1 MARARKQSASQEEF
15 KCPECGRTFTRAAAL
30 GAHRRQAHG
39 VVGTSSRSRSTGAR
53 SRRTGSAANG
63 GARRSAATAAST
75 PRRSRSSTTASNNRP
90 RRAGADRDAL
100 LKALFPN
107 GIPPKEEIIRAAN
120 SWLEDAE
127 RLARMR

>member
-1 MARARKQSASQEEF
+1 LTYR
-15 KCPECGRTFTRAAAL
+15 
-30 GAHRRQAHG
+30 
-39 VVGTSSRSRSTGAR
+39 
-53 SRRTGSAANG
+53 
-63 GARRSAATAAST
+63 ATAGLEHSDAG
-75 PRRSRSSTTASNNRP
+75 TTAPEFPGPTGR

-120 SWLEDAE
+120 SWLDDAE